1 MHLGTFEDQSE
12 PIMDV
17 SPQRWNPDQGDPR
30 LWAPMYTVGR
40 VYELLTTG
48 LTDWAVTSTLA
59 TARAATRADVPMF
72 VGQPAIWADGTSRP
86 DHLRNVI

>member
-1 MHLGTFEDQSE
+1 MHRAPPTVAFAVLGQARAS
-12 PIMDV
+12 
-17 SPQRWNPDQGDPR
+17 G
-30 LWAPMYTVGR
+30 
-40 VYELLTTG
+40 LLTPEREAR
-48 LTDWAVTSTLA
+48 LLRRLITDWAVTSTLA